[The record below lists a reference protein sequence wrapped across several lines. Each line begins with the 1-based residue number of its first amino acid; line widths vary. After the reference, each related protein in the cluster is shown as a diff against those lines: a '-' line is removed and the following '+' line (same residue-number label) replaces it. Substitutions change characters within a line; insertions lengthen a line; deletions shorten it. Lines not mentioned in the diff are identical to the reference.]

1 MDPAGTLDSFS
12 SSSSS
17 SSSTSTPTPNPL
29 PSTHSFIQSSSVA
42 GMAGQEMTLAELASQ
57 FQYLMAATAQM
68 QQLLACRMPREGSDV
83 HPVEPTLRVGVPVD
97 APAQAAQS
105 ELASASTAGPALS
118 FSTPSHVVKLKV
130 ATPDTF
136 NGDDLAR
143 SEEFINS
150 LYLYFYGKK
159 GLTDEEKITF
169 ALSYMKGGRAGR
181 WSRRK
186 VVEYSRAK
194 KGPSW
199 DDFLS
204 DFREMFY
211 DPDPARYK

>member
-68 QQLLACRMPREGSDV
+68 QQLLACLMPREGSDV

-97 APAQAAQS
+97 APAQATQS

-130 ATPDTF
+130 ATCQ
-136 NGDDLAR
+136 GSIEGAR
-143 SEEFINS
+143 SEEPETKS
-150 LYLYFYGKK
+150 
-159 GLTDEEKITF
+159 IT
-169 ALSYMKGGRAGR
+169 S
-181 WSRRK
+181 
-186 VVEYSRAK
+186 
-194 KGPSW
+194 
-199 DDFLS
+199 
-204 DFREMFY
+204 
-211 DPDPARYK
+211 